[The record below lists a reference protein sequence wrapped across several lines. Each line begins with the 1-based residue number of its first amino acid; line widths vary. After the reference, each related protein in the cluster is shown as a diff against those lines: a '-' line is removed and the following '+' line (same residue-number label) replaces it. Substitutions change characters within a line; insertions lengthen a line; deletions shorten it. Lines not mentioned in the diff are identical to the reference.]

1 MNQIKRLN
9 FYIITLLLTLFLV
22 ACSDNTT
29 SSAPTTKSTLSIGI
43 TDAPID
49 GAKAVNITITKIE
62 ISTST
67 EDTGWEVYYEETE
80 AEPAE
85 TINLLEFSKGRVFKL
100 DSKDFE
106 PGEYGQIRLYLSTT
120 PEDNSITLLDD
131 TVHNLD
137 INSGIRNN
145 GVKLVSGF
153 TIKEGVSTELTI
165 DFDVR
170 KSIVV
175 KNPNANPP
183 LYSLKPTIKLITND
197 VSGSIIFT
205 EPAVGNVGMT
215 AGDVFF
221 LYAAGADI
229 SAELTEYAVAQLANP
244 ETESAYEN
252 AKSSAIAFIDANDS
266 DTVKIIFPFLE
277 FASYDLYKQESAETV
292 NEVLTLVAEQTG
304 VTLSAD
310 DNGELIITE

>member
-1 MNQIKRLN
+1 MNKIKRLS

-22 ACSDNTT
+22 ACGNSA
-29 SSAPTTKSTLSIGI
+29 SSVPTTKSTLSIGI

-49 GAKAVNITITKIE
+49 EAKAVNITIIKIE

-67 EDTGWEVYYEETE
+67 EDAGWEVYYEETE

-85 TINLLEFSKGRVFKL
+85 TIDLLEFSKGKVFKF
-100 DSKDFE
+100 DSKDFD

-120 PEDNSITLLDD
+120 AEDNSITLLDD
-131 TVHNLD
+131 TLHNLD
-137 INSGIRNN
+137 INSGIQNN
-145 GVKLVSGF
+145 GLKLVSGF
-153 TIKEGVSTELTI
+153 TVKEGVSTELTI

-221 LYAAGADI
+221 LYEAGADI
-229 SAELTEYAVAQLANP
+229 SAELTEYAV
-244 ETESAYEN
+244 TEAGTGTAYEN
-252 AKSSAIAFIDANDS
+252 AKSSAIAFIDTNDNN
-266 DTVKIIFPFLE
+266 TVKIIFPFMA
-277 FASYDLYKQESAETV
+277 FASYDLYKQESAGTV
-292 NEVLTLVAEQTG
+292 NEILTPIAGQTG
-304 VTLSAD
+304 VTLAAD
-310 DNGELIITE
+310 DNGELVITE

>member
-1 MNQIKRLN
+1 MMKQIKRLS
-9 FYIITLLLTLFLV
+9 FYIMTLLLTLFLV
-22 ACSDNTT
+22 ACGDNNT
-29 SSAPTTKSTLSIGI
+29 SSTPTTKSTLSIGI

-49 GAKAVNITITKIE
+49 DAKAVNITITKIE

-67 EDTGWEVYYEETE
+67 EDAGWEVYYEETE

-85 TINLLEFSKGRVFKL
+85 TINLLEFSKGKVFKF
-100 DSKDFE
+100 DSKDFD

-120 PEDNSITLLDD
+120 SEDNTITLLTDV
-131 TVHNLD
+131 VHNLD
-137 INSGIRNN
+137 INSGIQNN
-145 GVKLVSGF
+145 GLKLVSGF

-229 SAELTEYAVAQLANP
+229 SGELTEYAV
-244 ETESAYEN
+244 TEAGTGTAYEN
-252 AKSSAIAFIDANDS
+252 AKSSAIAFIDTNDN
-266 DTVKIIFPFLE
+266 DTVKIIFPFMA
-277 FASYDLYKQESAETV
+277 FASYDLYKQESAGTV
-292 NEVLTLVAEQTG
+292 NEILTPVAGQTG
-304 VTLSAD
+304 VTLAAD

>member
-1 MNQIKRLN
+1 MKQIKRLC
-9 FYIITLLLTLFLV
+9 FYIITALLTVFLV
-22 ACSDNTT
+22 ACDSSST
-29 SSAPTTKSTLSIGI
+29 SSGDALITKSSLSIGI

-49 GAKAVNITITKIE
+49 DAKAVNITITKIE
-62 ISTST
+62 ISSST
-67 EDTGWEVYYEETE
+67 EDEGWEVYYEESE

-85 TINLLEFSKGRVFKL
+85 TIDLLEFSKGNVFKF
-100 DSKDFE
+100 DSKDFDS
-106 PGEYGQIRLYLSTT
+106 GEYGQIRLYLSETA
-120 PEDNSITLLDD
+120 EDNTITLLDD

-137 INSGIRNN
+137 INSGIQNN

-153 TIKEGVSTELTI
+153 AIKEGVETELTI

-175 KNPNANPP
+175 KKPNANPP
-183 LYSLKPTIKLITND
+183 TYSLKPTIKLISND

-215 AGDVFF
+215 AGNVFF
-221 LYAAGADI
+221 LYVAGADI
-229 SAELTEYAVAQLANP
+229 SGELTEYEVANSEA
-244 ETESAYEN
+244 EVAYEN
-252 AKSSAIAFIDANDS
+252 AQSSAIAFVGEDDS
-266 DTVKIIFPFLE
+266 GIVKIIFPFLDYG
-277 FASYDLYKQESAETV
+277 SYDLYKQEFVGTV
-292 NEVLTLVAEQTG
+292 NEVLTPVAGQAG

>member
-1 MNQIKRLN
+1 MKQIKHLCI
-9 FYIITLLLTLFLV
+9 YIITLVLTFFLV
-22 ACSDNTT
+22 ACGGDT
-29 SSAPTTKSTLSIGI
+29 SSSTPTTKSTLTLGI

-49 GAKAVNITITKIE
+49 DAKAVNITVTKIE

-67 EDTGWEVYYEETE
+67 EDAGWEVYYEETE

-85 TINLLEFSKGRVFKL
+85 TINLLEFSKGKVFKL
-100 DSKDFE
+100 ASKDFD
-106 PGEYGQIRLYLSTT
+106 PGVYGQIRLYLSTIA
-120 PEDNSITLLDD
+120 ENNSITLLDD
-131 TVHNLD
+131 TVHNLG
-137 INSGIRNN
+137 INPGIRNN

-221 LYAAGADI
+221 LYEAGADI
-229 SAELTEYAVAQLANP
+229 SAELTEYAIANP
-244 ETESAYEN
+244 DTESAYEN
-252 AKSSAIAFIDANDS
+252 AKSSAIAFIDTNDNN
-266 DTVKIIFPFLE
+266 TVKIIFPFMA
-277 FASYDLYKQESAETV
+277 FSSYDLYKQEFAGAV
-292 NEVLTLVAEQTG
+292 NEILTPVAGQTG
-304 VTLSAD
+304 VTLAAD

>member
-1 MNQIKRLN
+1 MMKQIKRLC
-9 FYIITLLLTLFLV
+9 FFIITLLLTLFLV
-22 ACSDNTT
+22 ACGD
-29 SSAPTTKSTLSIGI
+29 SAPSVPTTKSTLSIGI

-49 GAKAVNITITKIE
+49 DAKAVNITITKIE

-80 AEPAE
+80 ADPAE
-85 TINLLEFSKGRVFKL
+85 TIDLLEFSKGKVFKF

-120 PEDNSITLLDD
+120 AKDNSITLLDD
-131 TVHNLD
+131 MVHNLE
-137 INSGIRNN
+137 INSGIKNN
-145 GVKLVSGF
+145 GLKLVSGF

-175 KNPNANPP
+175 KKPNANPP
-183 LYSLKPTIKLITND
+183 VYSLKPTIKLITND

-205 EPAVGNVGMT
+205 EPAIGNVGMT

-221 LYAAGADI
+221 LYGAGDDI
-229 SAELTEYAVAQLANP
+229 SAELTEYAVTQLANP
-244 ETESAYEN
+244 ETGIAYKN
-252 AKSSAIAFIDANDS
+252 AKSSAIAFIDTNDNN
-266 DTVKIIFPFLE
+266 TVKIIFPFMA
-277 FASYDLYKQESAETV
+277 FASYDLYKQESAGTV
-292 NEVLTLVAEQTG
+292 NEVLTAIAGQTG
-304 VTLSAD
+304 VTLAAD